1 MLATI
6 PSAALVGLDVV
17 RVRVEVAIT
26 RGTPMIQVVGLPESA
41 VREGRERIRAAAARL
56 GLHVPG
62 LRITVNL
69 APAGLRKHGASFDL
83 PILVGILAAWG
94 ELPSG
99 RCGRWLLAGELG
111 LDGSLRPVRGAL
123 PIALHARRAGDVDG
137 IVLPAGNL
145 AEAAAVDVTEGS
157 GVPHF
162 RVLGAADL
170 GAVLSFLEHGHG
182 LGRARNVAGVSSGS
196 PSGDGPRG
204 DPEGGPGGSPVAGRP
219 GAPSASGPDLADVRG
234 QSQPRRALEIAAAG
248 GHSLLLRGE
257 PGAGKTLL
265 ARCLPGLLPPLG
277 LDEAVEVTTI
287 HSVAGLLPPGSGLV
301 RLPPF
306 RAPHH
311 GVSAAGLLGGGSPPR
326 PGELSLAHRG
336 VLFLDELPEFGR
348 PALEGLRQPLEAG
361 NITLVRA
368 RHAVTFPCRVQLVA
382 AMNPCPCG
390 LRTAAPDACT
400 CDPPTV
406 RRYQRRVSG
415 PLLDRIDLQLDVSR
429 VPWSELALRGGAE
442 TSAAVRGRVLE
453 ARERQRRRQGRRLN
467 ADIPDAELEELCAL
481 GPASE
486 KILEKAA
493 EDRRLSARTCRR
505 IQRAARTV
513 ADLAGRDRITDADVY
528 VAVRMRLPEREVVM

>member
-69 APAGLRKHGASFDL
+69 APAGLRKHGAAFDL

-123 PIALHARRAGDVDG
+123 AIALHARRAADVDG
-137 IVLPAGNL
+137 VILPAGNL
-145 AEAAAVDVTEGS
+145 AEARAVDGMS
-157 GVPHF
+157 GGGPSSF

-170 GAVLSFLEHGHG
+170 GQVVAFLERGHG
-182 LGRARNVAGVSSGS
+182 LPRARDLPGGS
-196 PSGDGPRG
+196 LAPPSGDGPRG
-204 DPEGGPGGSPVAGRP
+204 DPGSGPGDGPAAGRH
-219 GAPSASGPDLADVRG
+219 GSPSASGPDLADVRG

-301 RLPPF
+301 RRPPF

-361 NITLVRA
+361 HITLVRA
-368 RHAVTFPCRVQLVA
+368 RHAVTFPCRIQLVA

-390 LRTAAPDACT
+390 RRTAAPDECT
-400 CDPPTV
+400 CDPPAV
-406 RRYQRRVSG
+406 RRYKRRVSG
-415 PLLDRIDLQLDVSR
+415 P
-429 VPWSELALRGGAE
+429 
-442 TSAAVRGRVLE
+442 
-453 ARERQRRRQGRRLN
+453 
-467 ADIPDAELEELCAL
+467 
-481 GPASE
+481 
-486 KILEKAA
+486 
-493 EDRRLSARTCRR
+493 
-505 IQRAARTV
+505 
-513 ADLAGRDRITDADVY
+513 
-528 VAVRMRLPEREVVM
+528 

>member
-41 VREGRERIRAAAARL
+41 VREGRERIRAAASRL

-69 APAGLRKHGASFDL
+69 APAGLRKHGAAFDL

-94 ELPSG
+94 EVPSG

-123 PIALHARRAGDVDG
+123 AIALHARGAGDVDG
-137 IVLPAGNL
+137 VVLPAGNL
-145 AEAAAVDVTEGS
+145 AEARAVDGAPGAGTS
-157 GVPHF
+157 SF

-170 GAVLSFLEHGHG
+170 GAVVAFLEHGHG
-182 LGRARNVAGVSSGS
+182 LPRARDV
-196 PSGDGPRG
+196 
-204 DPEGGPGGSPVAGRP
+204 PGGRSLRP
-219 GAPSASGPDLADVRG
+219 RAAPDLADVRG
-234 QSQPRRALEIAAAG
+234 QSQPRRAVEIAAAG
-248 GHSLLLRGE
+248 GHSLLFRGE

-265 ARCLPGLLPPLG
+265 ARCLPGLLPTLG
-277 LDEAVEVTTI
+277 LEEAVEVTTI
-287 HSVAGLLPPGSGLV
+287 HSVAGLLPPGAGLV
-301 RLPPF
+301 RHPPF

-390 LRTAAPDACT
+390 RRTAAPDECT
-400 CDPPTV
+400 CDPPTL
-406 RRYQRRVSG
+406 RRYARRVSG
-415 PLLDRIDLQLDVSR
+415 PLLDRIDLQVDVSR
-429 VPWSELALRGGAE
+429 VPWRELAARDGSEA
-442 TSAAVRGRVLE
+442 SAAVRDRVLE
-453 ARERQRRRQGRRLN
+453 ARDRARRRQGGRRN
-467 ADIPDAELEELCAL
+467 AEIPDAGLAQLCAL
-481 GPASE
+481 GTAAE
-486 KILEKAA
+486 KVLEKAA

-505 IQRAARTV
+505 IQRVARTV
-513 ADLAGRDRITDADVY
+513 ADLAGRERITDADVY
-528 VAVRMRLPEREVVM
+528 VAVRMRLPQREAVA